1 MHTLFDDIATVIV
14 IAAFAMASAW
24 SLVAVVASAA

>member
-14 IAAFAMASAW
+14 TTAFALASA
-24 SLVAVVASAA
+24 SAFVAVVASAI